1 VPDKG
6 TQIHRDE
13 TMWDLLTADFM
24 DGAVIHLDCG
34 LDYVVG
40 VGFVETKLKR
50 LYPWSLVKHRLRR
63 AWKVREV

>member
-24 DGAVIHLDCG
+24 DGAVIHLACG

-40 VGFVETKLKR
+40 AGWVEPKR
-50 LYPWSLVKHRLRR
+50 KRMYPERLVKRRLRR
-63 AWKVREV
+63 AWKKG